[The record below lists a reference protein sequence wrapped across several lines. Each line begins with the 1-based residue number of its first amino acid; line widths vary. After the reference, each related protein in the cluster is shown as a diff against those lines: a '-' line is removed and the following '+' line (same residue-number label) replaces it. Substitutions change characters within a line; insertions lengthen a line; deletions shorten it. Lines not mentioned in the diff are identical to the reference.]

1 MKIVLNSPRRTRAG
15 YSLVTVMA
23 IGGVSIGLY
32 ASAAKWASVT
42 ATLNERNN
50 TYVNSLAAAEGATE
64 QVLSYMARDFASQA
78 FNPANLS
85 GYQGLV
91 PTNDWAAKYQFSDN
105 AGTLNQTYVS
115 SSSTMMVTN
124 LDSQF
129 SGLYGLVYTASLKSK
144 AIPVAAT
151 FNVPAAVE
159 QDIQL
164 AAIPVFQFAIF
175 YSMDLEINPG
185 ALMKVTGKVHSNGN
199 LFCAPAV
206 GLEFEDG
213 VGCVGRYYDTR
224 NPNDPQYGSGK
235 VEPVFDDTN
244 SPAPFTSSLSLPI
257 GTNNSPA
264 AVRSILEVP
273 PGTEDPNSLVGQQ
286 RFYNKADLV
295 VTVTPTNTLVQ
306 TGEWNHFQNLV
317 PDLGS
322 GTNATYSFITTNAS
336 FYDAREQKNTIT
348 TDVDVG
354 ALTNWIAN
362 SGASI
367 NSTLK
372 FTTGHKVDSIYVNDT
387 RSAAGKLTVV
397 RVKDGRY
404 LPSDGLTVAT
414 SQPLYVQGNFNAP
427 NTTVGSTNTSTTA
440 PSSLL
445 GDSITVLSGNWSD
458 ANSSKGMSQRLATD
472 TTVNSAFL
480 AGIVQ
485 TTNSV
490 GTKHYSGGVENFPRF
505 LEDWNGKSLT
515 YNGSMVVMFPSKYAT
530 NWWISPGTYY
540 NPPTRDWAFDLNFLN
555 VNKLPPG
562 TPQVRKIVRSQ
573 WTAIAAK

>member
-1 MKIVLNSPRRTRAG
+1 MKTLKSPNRSRAG
-15 YSLVTVMA
+15 YSLMTVMV

-32 ASAAKWASVT
+32 ATAAKWTSVS

-50 TYVNSLAAAEGATE
+50 TYVESLAAAEGATE
-64 QVLSYMARDFASQA
+64 QVLAYMARDFANQA
-78 FNPANLS
+78 YNPANLA
-85 GYQGLV
+85 GYQALV
-91 PTNDWAAKYQFSDN
+91 PTNGWAAKYQFSDN
-105 AGTLNQTYVS
+105 AGTANHTYVS
-115 SSSTMMVTN
+115 GSTTTVMTN

-129 SGLYGLVYTASLKSK
+129 SGLYGLAYSATVRSSARRSD
-144 AIPVAAT
+144 AFQNVGAAM
-151 FNVPAAVE
+151 E
-159 QDIQL
+159 QYLQL

-185 ALMKVTGKVHSNGN
+185 PLMKVTGKVHSNAD
-199 LFCAPAV
+199 LYCAPQA
-206 GLEFEDG
+206 GLEFLDA
-213 VGCVGRYYDTR
+213 VGCVGHYYDTR
-224 NPNDPQYGSGK
+224 NTNDPQFGSIK

-244 SPAPFTSSLSLPI
+244 SPTPSTSSLSLPV

-264 AVRSILEVP
+264 SVHGILEVP
-273 PGTEDPNSLVGQQ
+273 PSGEDPNSLLGQQ

-306 TGEWNHFQNLV
+306 TGEWNHFQALS

-336 FYDAREQKNTIT
+336 FYDAREQKNTLT

-362 SGASI
+362 AGVSV
-367 NSTLK
+367 NNTLK
-372 FTTGHKVDSIYVNDT
+372 FATGHKVNSIYVNDT
-387 RSAAGKLTVV
+387 RTASGQLTVV
-397 RVKDGRY
+397 RVKDSRY

-414 SQPLYVQGNFNAP
+414 ALPLYVQGNFNAP

-440 PSSLL
+440 PASLL

-458 ANSSKGMSQRLATD
+458 ANSTKGLSGRLAVD
-472 TTVNSAFL
+472 TTVNAAFL

-505 LEDWNGKSLT
+505 LEDWSGKSLT

-555 VNKLPPG
+555 ANRLPPG
-562 TPQVRKIVRSQ
+562 TPQVRKVVRSQ
-573 WTAIAAK
+573 WSVIASK